1 MRIFMFCLC
10 AICVG
15 HICWREKVSGGWW
28 VALLCVIGAGL
39 LSGCNTI
46 NPIVA
51 ADNAM
56 VIKDTQAAND
66 NLVVSISASICEVP
80 IGAVIRNPAF
90 VPIATAA
97 CMPGGQ
103 AASASAMM
111 QNMVTNPGL
120 PAYQQ
125 VIDAHAPVSANLPT
139 PAPSSVTVHAPVHPV
154 RSTPYIPTVK
164 QSSTVA
170 PAPVV
175 TYQPAP
181 VTKQPQATLSTNPA
195 APAFGTLPGGV
206 LP

>member
-1 MRIFMFCLC
+1 MSAKGVFCV
-10 AICVG
+10 VG
-15 HICWREKVSGGWW
+15 LL
-28 VALLCVIGAGL
+28 ALLV
-39 LSGCNTI
+39 SGCNTI

-139 PAPSSVTVHAPVHPV
+139 PAPVHQV
-154 RSTPYIPTVK
+154 RSRPYIAPTVK
-164 QSSTVA
+164 QPLTA
-170 PAPVV
+170 APVPIAKPI
-175 TYQPAP
+175 TQPAIIP
-181 VTKQPQATLSTNPA
+181 P
-195 APAFGTLPGGV
+195 PAFGTLPGGA

>member
-1 MRIFMFCLC
+1 MSAPGVFCV
-10 AICVG
+10 VG
-15 HICWREKVSGGWW
+15 LL
-28 VALLCVIGAGL
+28 ALLV
-39 LSGCNTI
+39 SGCNTI

-103 AASASAMM
+103 AASAATMM
-111 QNMVTNPGL
+111 QNMGGNPGV

-125 VIDAHAPVSANLPT
+125 VIDAHQPVQAPAQSVAPVSANLPT
-139 PAPSSVTVHAPVHPV
+139 PAPVHQV
-154 RSTPYIPTVK
+154 RSRPYIAPTVK
-164 QSSTVA
+164 QPLTA
-170 PAPVV
+170 APVPIAKPI
-175 TYQPAP
+175 TQPAIIP
-181 VTKQPQATLSTNPA
+181 P
-195 APAFGTLPGGV
+195 PAFGTLPGGA